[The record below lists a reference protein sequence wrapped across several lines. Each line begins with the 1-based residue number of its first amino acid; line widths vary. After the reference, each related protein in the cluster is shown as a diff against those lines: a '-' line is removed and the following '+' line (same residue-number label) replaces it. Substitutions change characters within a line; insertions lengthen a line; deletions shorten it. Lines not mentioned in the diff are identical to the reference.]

1 MKKETN
7 IYENFKI
14 FYKNLIRNG
23 VQNDTEIKYD
33 YK

>member
-7 IYENFKI
+7 IYENFKT
-14 FYKNLIRNG
+14 FYKYLIRNG

-33 YK
+33 YE

>member
-7 IYENFKI
+7 IYENYKV
-14 FYKNLIRNG
+14 FYEILIKNG
-23 VQNDTEIKYD
+23 VPNDTEIKYD